1 MKRFKNT
8 VSAPKKS
15 QRSDDLQV
23 LREAGL
29 LEEDGVA
36 LSEPKKDDLDILRA
50 AGLLEEKPSPPLPA
64 PTIKEDKSDDITKK
78 QLNDIE

>member
-50 AGLLEEKPSPPLPA
+50 AGLLEEKPKSPK
-64 PTIKEDKSDDITKK
+64 IVQHK
-78 QLNDIE
+78 

>member
-29 LEEDGVA
+29 LEEDDVA

-50 AGLLEEKPSPPLPA
+50 AGLLE
-64 PTIKEDKSDDITKK
+64 
-78 QLNDIE
+78 